1 MTLPIY
7 RGGSLPDEF
16 LLLPTPGN
24 CGRSV
29 QVTYVWDEAENSMRL
44 RLQGKGVLEPYPD
57 VDRTEGVDFFTNPF
71 WPEAIDF
78 EDGRYQFWT
87 ISTPDVATFYY
98 DQQTLQLLGSEY
110 DFPGPPPPNTIP
122 VQIPVFA
129 ALPTPFF
136 QPEPNGDLDLVVEYD
151 YDHLV
156 RPDRPDLAH
165 TVGTFLPHSLCSAHP
180 FRYDLS
186 STRPWAKTLPASHA
200 KSFREYLENGLIFD
214 MTVEPPTPATDPPLT
229 TMAGVYQGATA
240 LPGGVPKG
248 WTLDLEAVF
257 GGTAPAIIPLPSAPY
272 QGESCVAWYKPKR
285 DRDFNICGGMP

>member
-1 MTLPIY
+1 MRRPTIGAMVGLAALVLLATAIGSEGHATGVPKKVQFSIGDAGRGIMTLPIY

-186 STRPWAKTLPASHA
+186 STQIGRAH
-200 KSFREYLENGLIFD
+200 
-214 MTVEPPTPATDPPLT
+214 V
-229 TMAGVYQGATA
+229 
-240 LPGGVPKG
+240 
-248 WTLDLEAVF
+248 
-257 GGTAPAIIPLPSAPY
+257 
-272 QGESCVAWYKPKR
+272 
-285 DRDFNICGGMP
+285 